1 MKKIIIILLV
11 ALFFSTKSQAQHCP
25 FDGTSIIM
33 LKIKE
38 GKVISNITLR
48 EKENP
53 KADSCR
59 FAQGLLTC
67 VFQPIDTLYADN
79 HWVKDREIRYQ
90 VSPLSKKGDYY
101 VTLNMAQVDCMIAKG
116 NEYTYLK
123 RHFVL
128 SYQDIKTGKIVEIV
142 VPNKKI
148 YSLCSSYGSW
158 ERIKAIRIK

>member
-123 RHFVL
+123 RHFIITFK
-128 SYQDIKTGKIVEIV
+128 DKKTGETEQIDVPETKIF
-142 VPNKKI
+142 KMCTA
-148 YSLCSSYGSW
+148 SGSW
-158 ERIKAIRIK
+158 DKFEAIKIE